1 MINEN
6 GMKILI
12 FHPTIAPYRLHF
24 FNELHKKM
32 KVKICLY
39 YPNLKS
45 QTFDYS
51 QISSKF
57 EFEPD
62 YFDKSIKIGNRT
74 IYLGHRQRIH
84 KFNPDIVI
92 VGEYGEGLWSAVLTR
107 LICRKRY
114 KIVTICD
121 DSLKIAEEC
130 TGIRKTA
137 RNFGVKFIDGII
149 LCNDKVE
156 NWYNKNFRIKTFS
169 FPIVQEEGEFREN
182 EQQIVDM
189 ARKYI
194 ADYGLVGKK
203 VFLYVGRMAPEKNVE
218 YLVHSFIESHEM
230 YPDNVLVLIG
240 GASEKNPEVLV
251 NVQKMIGDVEGE
263 DYILYVG
270 RKEGIELK
278 AWYFVGQVLVLPS
291 IYDCF
296 GAVVNEALLAGE
308 YVMVSEN
315 AGAICLL
322 NNENGEILDIS
333 QPLIDFSKIASKVKP
348 IGQIW
353 IPSKS
358 KMPFLFMDKMK
369 LLIEWI
375 RAL

>member
-1 MINEN
+1 
-6 GMKILI
+6 
-12 FHPTIAPYRLHF
+12 
-24 FNELHKKM
+24 
-32 KVKICLY
+32 
-39 YPNLKS
+39 
-45 QTFDYS
+45 
-51 QISSKF
+51 
-57 EFEPD
+57 
-62 YFDKSIKIGNRT
+62 
-74 IYLGHRQRIH
+74 
-84 KFNPDIVI
+84 
-92 VGEYGEGLWSAVLTR
+92 
-107 LICRKRY
+107 
-114 KIVTICD
+114 
-121 DSLKIAEEC
+121 
-130 TGIRKTA
+130 
-137 RNFGVKFIDGII
+137 
-149 LCNDKVE
+149 
-156 NWYNKNFRIKTFS
+156 
-169 FPIVQEEGEFREN
+169 
-182 EQQIVDM
+182 M

-240 GASEKNPEVLV
+240 GASEKNPEVLA